1 MSKRVYESENIAAA
15 AAKMRELAGTET
27 QYTTYDFVDGIEEVY
42 KAGKAVSYDVGFEVG
57 KQEGISEGIE
67 QGKEIGAQAE
77 YDKLWNGVQNYGNR
91 TNYEYAFF
99 GESWNDNTFY
109 PKYDMI
115 LGEGWSATSMFRTSP
130 IANLKQR
137 LEECGVRLDTSK
149 CQAFNTVFY
158 SSQILVI
165 PTIDMSNAEYGTDGC
180 FVNCW
185 SLTTI
190 EKIIFSEK
198 TLIEKMFTNCGELQ
212 EVIFE
217 GVIAKNGLDLQWS
230 TKLSKA
236 SWQSI
241 IGVLSA
247 NTSGLSMTGSLASV
261 NKAFET
267 SEGANDGST
276 STEWL
281 NLIATKPNWTIKLV

>member
-1 MSKRVYESENIAAA
+1 MTIAEKLLRAKTDIDEVYE
-15 AAKMRELAGTET
+15 
-27 QYTTYDFVDGIEEVY
+27 
-42 KAGKAVSYDVGFEVG
+42 AGKV
-57 KQEGISEGIE
+57 
-67 QGKEIGAQAE
+67 QGAKAE
-77 YDKLWNGVQNYGNR
+77 YDKLWDGVQNYGNR

-99 GESWNDNTFY
+99 GETWNENTFY

-137 LEECGVRLDTSK
+137 LEECGVRLDTSR

-198 TLIEKMFTNCGELQ
+198 TLIEKMFTNCTELQ

-217 GVIAKNGLDLQWS
+217 GVIAQNGLNLQWS
-230 TKLSKA
+230 TKLTHDSLMSVINCLADK
-236 SWQSI
+236 
-241 IGVLSA
+241 SA
-247 NTSGLSMTGSLASV
+247 DTSGTEWV
-261 NKAFET
+261 IT
-267 SEGANDGST
+267 IGST
-276 STEWL
+276 
-281 NLIATKPNWTIKLV
+281 NLAKLTAEERFIAEQKGWQIY